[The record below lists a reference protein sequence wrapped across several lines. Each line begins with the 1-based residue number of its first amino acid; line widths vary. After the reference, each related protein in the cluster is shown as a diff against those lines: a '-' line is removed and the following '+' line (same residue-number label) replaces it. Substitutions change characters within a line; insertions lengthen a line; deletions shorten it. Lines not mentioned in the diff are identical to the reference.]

1 MLRFSYQRPDF
12 NHAVFFGFRKLDGIG
27 QEIEKDL
34 AGHRG
39 VAMGI
44 TISTLKI
51 KLE

>member
-1 MLRFSYQRPDF
+1 LRFSCQRPDF
-12 NHAVFFGFRKLDGIG
+12 NHVVFFGLRKLDGIG

-34 AGHRG
+34 ADHRG